1 MVVNMVLVIFN
12 VLRYI
17 LACFKGFFSILK
29 TSRIVFGK
37 ILILILIS
45 SSLYSIILI
54 VRAPISAR
62 ILTKIYFL
70 SNMRLFGFP
79 ICDHLYR
86 QVIKLLAL
94 FLALKDSIQKI
105 VQPKRAAKHLDLNL
119 FINNVFTNAKLS

>member
-1 MVVNMVLVIFN
+1 MVVDMVLVIFN

-70 SNMRLFGFP
+70 SNHMRLFGFP

-86 QVIKLLAL
+86 QVI
-94 FLALKDSIQKI
+94 
-105 VQPKRAAKHLDLNL
+105 
-119 FINNVFTNAKLS
+119 

>member
-1 MVVNMVLVIFN
+1 MVVDMVLVIFN

-29 TSRIVFGK
+29 TSLIVFNN

-54 VRAPISAR
+54 VRAPILAR

-70 SNMRLFGFP
+70 SNHMRL
-79 ICDHLYR
+79 C
-86 QVIKLLAL
+86 
-94 FLALKDSIQKI
+94 
-105 VQPKRAAKHLDLNL
+105 
-119 FINNVFTNAKLS
+119 